1 MIINC
6 KEIREKEIAK
16 IKETYKGGCK
26 VVFIQIGENPASN
39 VYVRNKINL
48 CKEVGIEVKHIQGDE
63 ETSQEALINSIK
75 RFNLDKDI
83 HGIMVQLPLPEHIS
97 EEAVINAI
105 APEKDIDGFTTIN
118 KGKLMIGDKDAIIPC
133 TPKGIM
139 TILEHENIDLQ
150 GKNVVIAGRSNIVG
164 KPLANLMI
172 NAGATVTVCN
182 SKTNKDYLSYLFFNA
197 DIFVSAIGKANYF
210 NEKFF
215 LDNRMLTEYL
225 EDTIAIDVGIN
236 RDEEGKL
243 CGDIDKELYDEFKA
257 VTSVPGGVGVMTV
270 LEVIKNSIECYERS
284 KK

>member
-139 TILEHENIDLQ
+139 TILEHQGVNLE
-150 GKNVVIAGRSNIVG
+150 GKNVVIVGRSNIVG

-243 CGDIDKELYDEFKA
+243 CGDIDKELYDSFKD